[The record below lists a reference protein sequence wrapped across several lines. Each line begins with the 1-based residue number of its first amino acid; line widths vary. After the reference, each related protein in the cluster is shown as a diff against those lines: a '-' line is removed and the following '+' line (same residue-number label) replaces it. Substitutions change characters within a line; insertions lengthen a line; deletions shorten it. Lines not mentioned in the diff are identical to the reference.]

1 MTNPGQP
8 LPPQVVEFIRGHV
21 SSLLQLE
28 ALLLIVESGR
38 RPRTAADV
46 SAEMY
51 LPEATVAQWLDGY
64 VDRGFCELVDDGYQ
78 LPDDAATYELLAE
91 VANTYVRRKVSVGRL
106 VFGAPVEDPKIALAD
121 AFRLRRDDR
130 NDHNDRNDRKDR

>member
-1 MTNPGQP
+1 MTSSMPP
-8 LPPQVVEFIRGHV
+8 LPPRVVEFVRAHV

-38 RPRTAADV
+38 KQRTAADV

-64 VDRGFCELVDDGYQ
+64 VDLGFCDRVDDAYR
-78 LPDDAATYELLAE
+78 LPDDAAIFDLLTE
-91 VANTYVRRKVSVGRL
+91 VADTYVRRKVSVGRL
-106 VFGAPVEDPKIALAD
+106 VFGPPVEDPKIALAD
-121 AFRLRRDDR
+121 AFRLRKDDRRDDR
-130 NDHNDRNDRKDR
+130 KDDRKDR

>member
-8 LPPQVVEFIRGHV
+8 LPPRVVDFIRAHV

-51 LPEATVAQWLDGY
+51 LPEETVAQWLDGY
-64 VDRGFCELVDDGYQ
+64 VDTGFAERDEGGYRM
-78 LPDDAATYELLAE
+78 PDDSATYELLVE
-91 VANTYVRRKVSVGRL
+91 VADTYVRRKVSVGRL
-106 VFGAPVEDPKIALAD
+106 VFGPPVEDPKIALAD

-130 NDHNDRNDRKDR
+130 NDRNDRKDR